1 VTTEHI
7 HLMGIGGTGMT
18 ALAGLLHQAGCRV
31 TGSDRRL
38 YPPTSLILA
47 EMELVVTEGFA
58 AANLQPAPDLVV
70 VGNAISRGNP
80 ELEDLLDRGLP
91 YTSMSALISE
101 RFLSDRHS
109 IVVAGTHGKTTTTS
123 MVAWLL
129 AHAGRDPGYLIGG
142 KPLNFDRPFQTGQ
155 GREFV
160 IEGDEYDTAF
170 FDKGPKFMHYQP
182 DTVLLGAIEF
192 DHADIY
198 RDIEEVERVFGRLV
212 NLIPGR
218 GLLVNN
224 EECRRT
230 VDVGSGAFCRVQ
242 GYGLT
247 TGDWRACDLR
257 YQDGLTHF
265 RLLRREHLFA
275 DLTMPAGGEYNVLN
289 AISAAAAVHDLGVS
303 AQEIASG
310 LASFK
315 GVSRR
320 LEWRGEVDG
329 VLVLDDFAHH
339 PTAIHATLRGVRK
352 RFPER
357 RIRAILEP
365 RSWSLRRKIFQERLV
380 EVFDA
385 ADEVVIAAVFN
396 AQDLPDDQRLDTDR
410 LVSELQ
416 QRGQP
421 ARFIA
426 DADSIASEMTASA
439 APGDLI
445 VVMSNGGFDGLPGK
459 LVQSLE
465 QRATHDGPVVG
476 S

>member
-1 VTTEHI
+1 
-7 HLMGIGGTGMT
+7 MGIGGTGMT
-18 ALAGLLHQAGCRV
+18 ALAGLLHKAGCRV

-47 EMELVVTEGFA
+47 EMGLAVTEGFA
-58 AANLQPAPDLVV
+58 PANLSPAPDLVV

-80 ELEDLLDRGLP
+80 ELEDLLNRDLP
-91 YTSMSALISE
+91 YTSMAALVSE

-129 AHAGRDPGYLIGG
+129 AHAGRDPGFLIGG
-142 KPLNFDRPFQTGQ
+142 KPLNFERPFQTGT

-218 GLLVNN
+218 GLLVNY
-224 EECRRT
+224 EECQRT
-230 VDVGSGAFCRVQ
+230 VDVAAGAFSRVK
-242 GYGLT
+242 GYGFT
-247 TGDWRACDLR
+247 TGEWRACDLR
-257 YQDGLTHF
+257 YEDGVTHF
-265 RLLRREHLFA
+265 RLLKGGHLFA
-275 DLTMPAGGEYNVLN
+275 DVSMPTGGEYNVLN
-289 AISAAAAVHDLGVS
+289 ALAAAAAVHDLGVS
-303 AQEIASG
+303 ATEIASG
-310 LASFK
+310 LSTFK

-329 VLVLDDFAHH
+329 VVILDDFAHH
-339 PTAIHATLRGVRK
+339 PTAIQATLEAVAK

-357 RIRAILEP
+357 RIRAVLEP
-365 RSWSLRRKIFQERLV
+365 RSWSLRRKIFQLRLV

-385 ADEVVIAAVFN
+385 AADVVVAAVFN
-396 AQDLPDDQRLDTDR
+396 AQDIPDDQRLDTDR
-410 LVSELQ
+410 LVRELV
-416 QRGQP
+416 QRGQS

-426 DADSIASEMTASA
+426 DADSIASELAASA
-439 APGDLI
+439 VPGDLI
-445 VVMSNGGFDGLPGK
+445 VVMSNGGFDGLPAK
-459 LVQSLE
+459 LLQTLRS
-465 QRATHDGPVVG
+465 RAQQGEPAG
-476 S
+476 GG